1 MKQIFEEDPT
11 IKAAITMPDGNIY
24 CLPNIVNV
32 PASKITPKT
41 FINTEWM
48 KRVGVEMPTTTEEF
62 YQMLKT
68 FKENDG
74 NGNGKDDEIP
84 LGINTGIDTI
94 ILGLRGSWGLGT
106 RGSSDFDIDPE
117 GNLRFIKTD
126 PHYKEVLQY
135 INGLYKERLLDND
148 CFSPNIRTEFSGR
161 GAQDLYGC
169 FMAINHTY
177 VGPDLQDKFE
187 GLPAALKGPHGDQ
200 MFSGRSNAAAPD
212 GSFVITKVNK
222 YPEVTMRWVDYLY
235 TEEGAMLWYVGIEDV
250 TCEKLEDGTYDYL
263 PEIKNPPEGMT
274 YQQSISRYVPW
285 VGGNNPMIAT
295 QKYFRGPATL
305 PISAEAAR
313 RLEPYISKII
323 WPTFI
328 FTAEENERMAT
339 LGKDINTYISEMT
352 AKFITGD
359 MPFSEWDTYINTL
372 KKMGLDEYIEINKQA
387 IERMGLK

>member
-169 FMAINHTY
+169 LWRLITHMLDRIYKTN
-177 VGPDLQDKFE
+177 
-187 GLPAALKGPHGDQ
+187 LKDCPLHLRDP
-200 MFSGRSNAAAPD
+200 ME
-212 GSFVITKVNK
+212 TKCLAV
-222 YPEVTMRWVDYLY
+222 E
-235 TEEGAMLWYVGIEDV
+235 
-250 TCEKLEDGTYDYL
+250 
-263 PEIKNPPEGMT
+263 
-274 YQQSISRYVPW
+274 
-285 VGGNNPMIAT
+285 
-295 QKYFRGPATL
+295 ATL
-305 PISAEAAR
+305 L
-313 RLEPYISKII
+313 RL
-323 WPTFI
+323 
-328 FTAEENERMAT
+328 MVH
-339 LGKDINTYISEMT
+339 L
-352 AKFITGD
+352 
-359 MPFSEWDTYINTL
+359 
-372 KKMGLDEYIEINKQA
+372 
-387 IERMGLK
+387 